1 MRNPSKRKPKIRNR
15 IRRCRT
21 TINLGQKE
29 AAFLMGVDPA
39 QLCRW
44 EKGEREPGIYNA
56 IGLAAATNRLVE
68 DIFLGYRQEWQ
79 EKIRERKKLFD
90 SRQNKKEEL
99 CSNQYIPK

>member
-1 MRNPSKRKPKIRNR
+1 MRH
-15 IRRCRT
+15 CRT
-21 TINLGQKE
+21 AINLDQKE

-44 EKGEREPGIYNA
+44 ERGEIEPGIYNA

-79 EKIRERKKLFD
+79 EKINARKKLFD
-90 SRQNKKEEL
+90 SRQKEKEEL